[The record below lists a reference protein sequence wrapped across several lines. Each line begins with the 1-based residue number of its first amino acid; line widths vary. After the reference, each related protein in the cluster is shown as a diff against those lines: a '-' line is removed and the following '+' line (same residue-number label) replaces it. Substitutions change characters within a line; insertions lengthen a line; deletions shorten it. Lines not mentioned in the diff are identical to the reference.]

1 MNIDCDRDLQHNS
14 VGFCN
19 GTKQYLEQ
27 CCHINN
33 IPRSPLMVTSW
44 HGISYCIHGPSCG
57 EQVINGFPIQRASNA
72 EFWFFLIISHIKP
85 LNNHSI
91 GQRDKTP
98 LCLLIFAG
106 FFRIRQALLTCG
118 ISRSYL
124 RHDLRLAHVTSLKCD
139 KRATVLIP
147 WWQQWPVR
155 LTFQAGLRG
164 LNYLWSTVIELRF

>member
-72 EFWFFLIISHIKP
+72 EFWFFLLLAILSLWTIIRLVSEIKLHYAYWYSP
-85 LNNHSI
+85 
-91 GQRDKTP
+91 
-98 LCLLIFAG
+98 G
-106 FFRIRQALLTCG
+106 FFELDRHCSPVEYPGHIWDMIWDSLMWRHWNVINELLCWFPGGNNVLHFRLVSGALIIYEAPTL
-118 ISRSYL
+118 S
-124 RHDLRLAHVTSLKCD
+124 
-139 KRATVLIP
+139 
-147 WWQQWPVR
+147 
-155 LTFQAGLRG
+155 
-164 LNYLWSTVIELRF
+164 